1 VTGISLHRG
10 PVGGTWRGD
19 FFTGDFERGV
29 KEGSGNRASLSVGVL
44 RGEPGRVA
52 PFVGTYEDM

>member
-19 FFTGDFERGV
+19 IFTRDFERQV
-29 KEGSGNRASLSVGVL
+29 KKALETDRLFLWEFCEGNLEGGSFA
-44 RGEPGRVA
+44 GEL
-52 PFVGTYEDM
+52 